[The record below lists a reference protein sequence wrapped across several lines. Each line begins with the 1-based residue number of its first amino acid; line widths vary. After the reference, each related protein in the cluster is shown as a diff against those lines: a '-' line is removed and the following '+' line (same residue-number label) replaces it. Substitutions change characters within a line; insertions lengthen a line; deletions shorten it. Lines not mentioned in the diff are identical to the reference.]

1 MFNFFS
7 STTPDGVAIVAAFMM
22 GVTALVFG
30 VAAWHG
36 ITNAVKDFLNPPGQM
51 AKRNRN

>member
-7 STTPDGVAIVAAFMM
+7 STSPDGVAIIAAFMA
-22 GVTALVFG
+22 GVTVIVFG

-36 ITNAVKDFLNPPGQM
+36 ITGAIKEILNPPEQM